1 MNLNQLLADRSG
13 HMIGT
18 DGNVARPANE
28 EEVLDPAQPIR
39 RLAMVEPAQ
48 PMRRLT
54 VVGIKESKVF
64 NQLLLAFINQKIV
77 IFSIWPPYLLNIG
90 ELIFIALFLA
100 LLKLMS
106 QD

>member
-64 NQLLLAFINQKIV
+64 NQLLQAFINQKIV
-77 IFSIWPPYLLNIG
+77 RFSIWPPYLLNIG

-106 QD
+106 QE